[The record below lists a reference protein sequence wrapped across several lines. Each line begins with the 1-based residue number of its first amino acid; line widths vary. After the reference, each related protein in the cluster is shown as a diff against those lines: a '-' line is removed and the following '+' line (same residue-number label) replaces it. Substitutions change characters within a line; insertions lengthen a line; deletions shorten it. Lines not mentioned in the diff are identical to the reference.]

1 MNQQPLVSVILPVYN
16 GEQWLARSL
25 GSLQAQTYQNF
36 ECVMVNDGS
45 TDGSRAVCAALA
57 EKDPRFRLL
66 DKENGGVSSA
76 RNAALAQLRGEWFTF
91 CDQDDA
97 MDPHSLEYAVT
108 MQTAH
113 PDRLVMWGYTRDAAD
128 FAAAAAKP
136 LEFELTDGDSMLR
149 RHPCGSIF
157 VTIWNKLFN
166 TAAVR
171 AAGLRFDE
179 TLGKRDNLGEDKLFM
194 EQYLAA
200 RWPDTPVPMAYAATP
215 RYFHYPDNRTSITR
229 TATQRLEL
237 TLPDPEPGYAAFI
250 LAEYRAARAEMPAR
264 LTDIPPLESIA
275 FVRHYTRCFAFA
287 LWCAEK
293 LQEGRPVELTNGP
306 ELAELLNW
314 WQTNRI
320 FNPYYLP
327 LRWRMFGFAAR
338 LYQWDELKQA
348 PFFRFCQLFRLLLP
362 GWKANAGE

>member
-1 MNQQPLVSVILPVYN
+1 MNEQPLVSVILPVYN
-16 GEQWLARSL
+16 GEAWLERSL
-25 GSLQAQTYQNF
+25 GSLRAQTYPNF

-45 TDGSRAVCAALA
+45 TDGSRAICAALA
-57 EKDPRFRLL
+57 EQDPRFRLV

-76 RNAALAQLRGEWFTF
+76 RNAALAVLRGEWFTF

-97 MDPHSLEYAVT
+97 MDPHSLEYAVA
-108 MQTAH
+108 MQTAY

-128 FAAAAAKP
+128 FAAAAEKP
-136 LEFELTDGDSMLR
+136 LEYELTDGASMLR

-157 VTIWNKLFN
+157 VTIWNKLFH

-200 RWPDTPVPMAYAATP
+200 RWPEGSPPMVYAATP

-237 TLPDPEPGYAAFI
+237 TLPDPKPAYADFI
-250 LAEYRAARAEMPAR
+250 LKEYRSVRTEMPPR

-275 FVRHYTRCFAFA
+275 FARHYTRCFAFG
-287 LWCAEK
+287 LWCAEQ
-293 LQEGRPVELTNGP
+293 LGEGLPRPLTDGP
-306 ELAELLNW
+306 ELAELLDW
-314 WQTNRI
+314 WKHNRI

-327 LRWRMFGFAAR
+327 YRLRAWRFAAR

-348 PFFRFCQLFRLLLP
+348 PFFWACRLFRLLLP
-362 GWKANAGE
+362 GWKKNAGE

>member
-1 MNQQPLVSVILPVYN
+1 
-16 GEQWLARSL
+16 
-25 GSLQAQTYQNF
+25 
-36 ECVMVNDGS
+36 
-45 TDGSRAVCAALA
+45 
-57 EKDPRFRLL
+57 
-66 DKENGGVSSA
+66 
-76 RNAALAQLRGEWFTF
+76 
-91 CDQDDA
+91 
-97 MDPHSLEYAVT
+97 
-108 MQTAH
+108 
-113 PDRLVMWGYTRDAAD
+113 
-128 FAAAAAKP
+128 
-136 LEFELTDGDSMLR
+136 
-149 RHPCGSIF
+149 
-157 VTIWNKLFN
+157 
-166 TAAVR
+166 
-171 AAGLRFDE
+171 
-179 TLGKRDNLGEDKLFM
+179 M

-250 LAEYRAARAEMPAR
+250 LAEYQAARAEMPAR

-306 ELAELLNW
+306 ELAELLDW
-314 WQTNRI
+314 WQANRI

-327 LRWRMFGFAAR
+327 LRRRMFGFAAR